1 MDFSAFPKRGETCTV
16 GDMEG
21 AHETAARLNGAA
33 RPRHGIRFALRVSAA
48 AGVAIVLGFLAF
60 CTLIIDEPGDVGR
73 ADGIVALTGG
83 EARIPEAVKL
93 LARGSG
99 RRLLIS
105 GVNPA
110 TTRGE
115 LVSLM
120 PNTKMLFR
128 CCIDMDKVARDTIGN
143 ADETRVWMEKRRFRS
158 LIVVTSS
165 YHMPR
170 SFAELRRAMPDIE
183 LIPFPVKPRSVKL
196 GNAATPR
203 LGVRQVRARAGALCL
218 FTGCPQSRR
227 DRRHAPVPQW
237 RRSGLTPCCVRS
249 HSAPSSTSTRPCS

>member
-1 MDFSAFPKRGETCTV
+1 MAAWAISDCGRTSTV
-16 GDMEG
+16 EDMEG
-21 AHETAARLNGAA
+21 AREMPVRPNGVRRRRLGMS
-33 RPRHGIRFALRVSAA
+33 FALRAGAA
-48 AGVAIVLGFLAF
+48 AVAAFLLGFLAF
-60 CTLIIDEPGDVGR
+60 CTLIVDEPGDIGR

-83 EARIPEAVKL
+83 ESRISEAVKL
-93 LARGSG
+93 LALGNG

-110 TTRGE
+110 TTRRE

-120 PNTKMLFR
+120 PDTRMLFR

-170 SFAELRRAMPDIE
+170 SYAELRRALPEAE
-183 LIPFPVKPRSVKL
+183 LIPYPVKPRSVDVHAWWSNSATLQLLASEYVKFMPAL
-196 GNAATPR
+196 ARCVFSEITHSRGIAGGARRCLMGGNA
-203 LGVRQVRARAGALCL
+203 G
-218 FTGCPQSRR
+218 
-227 DRRHAPVPQW
+227 
-237 RRSGLTPCCVRS
+237 
-249 HSAPSSTSTRPCS
+249 